1 VEVRL
6 KERLI
11 GALVVVAVAVL
22 VLPWILDDDKGEADF
37 SSKIPPAPPAPAARA
52 VDLSQP
58 RPLDEAAFDDSIIAA
73 ETSVTSTEALPA
85 VSETTAVAQTTPA
98 ETAPS
103 QTTAAQANPGQANT
117 NQTNTNPPNPDRVAA
132 ATTKIIRPVP
142 VEAGFVIQ
150 LGTFSNR
157 ENAERLVQTLRAQ
170 KFAAYSKMD
179 NRADPALV
187 RVMVGPMTKR
197 EQADAQL
204 ARVRTLS
211 GQNAIVVA
219 YDPLK
224 H

>member
-1 VEVRL
+1 MDVRL

-11 GALVVVAVAVL
+11 GALVVVALAVL
-22 VLPWILDDDKGEADF
+22 VLPWILDDDKGDSQF
-37 SSKIPPAPPAPAARA
+37 TSQIPSAPPAPAARA

-58 RPLDEAAFDDSIIAA
+58 RPLDEAGFDDSIIAA
-73 ETSVTSTEALPA
+73 DTSVTSTEVLSTAASSTTPLPTTASPEAAVPDSAAAAPTTTAGTVKPA
-85 VSETTAVAQTTPA
+85 V
-98 ETAPS
+98 TAPGKIERP
-103 QTTAAQANPGQANT
+103 AAIA
-117 NQTNTNPPNPDRVAA
+117 
-132 ATTKIIRPVP
+132 
-142 VEAGFVIQ
+142 AGFVIQ

-157 ENAERLVQTLRAQ
+157 DNAEKLVQTLRSQ
-170 KFAAYSKMD
+170 KFAAYSKVD
-179 NRADPALV
+179 SRADPVVV
-187 RVMVGPMTKR
+187 RVLVGPMVKR

>member
-1 VEVRL
+1 MDVRL

-22 VLPWILDDDKGEADF
+22 VLPWILDDDKGEGEF

-73 ETSVTSTEALPA
+73 ETTVTATETLPTVTSGQTGANPLA
-85 VSETTAVAQTTPA
+85 VSPA
-98 ETAPS
+98 GAESVRKPERP
-103 QTTAAQANPGQANT
+103 AA
-117 NQTNTNPPNPDRVAA
+117 
-132 ATTKIIRPVP
+132 

-157 ENAERLVQTLRAQ
+157 DNAERLVQTLRQQ
-170 KFAAYSKMD
+170 KFAAYSKVD
-179 NRADPALV
+179 SRADPVVV
-187 RVMVGPMTKR
+187 RVLVGPMTKR

>member
-1 VEVRL
+1 MEVRL

-11 GALVVVAVAVL
+11 GALVVVAIAVL
-22 VLPWILDDDKGEADF
+22 VLPWILDDDKGEGSF
-37 SSKIPPAPPAPAARA
+37 TSQIPPAPPAPAARS
-52 VDLSQP
+52 VQLSQP

-73 ETSVTSTEALPA
+73 DTTSTSTEVLTAPTEPGAEPGSQTQTPAQAEATGKPA
-85 VSETTAVAQTTPA
+85 VE
-98 ETAPS
+98 
-103 QTTAAQANPGQANT
+103 
-117 NQTNTNPPNPDRVAA
+117 
-132 ATTKIIRPVP
+132 RPVA
-142 VEAGFVIQ
+142 VQAGFVIQ

-170 KFAAYSKMD
+170 KFAAYSKVD
-179 NRADPALV
+179 SRTDPTVV
-187 RVMVGPMTKR
+187 RVMVGPMVKR

>member
-1 VEVRL
+1 MEVRL

-11 GALVVVAVAVL
+11 GALVVVAIAVL
-22 VLPWILDDDKGEADF
+22 VLPWILDDDKGEGSF
-37 SSKIPPAPPAPAARA
+37 TSQIPPAPPAPEARS
-52 VDLSQP
+52 VQLSQP

-73 ETSVTSTEALPA
+73 DTTSTSTEVLPA
-85 VSETTAVAQTTPA
+85 GNGPETAEAPVGEASGTDTVKPVPA
-98 ETAPS
+98 ERPAPV
-103 QTTAAQANPGQANT
+103 Q
-117 NQTNTNPPNPDRVAA
+117 
-132 ATTKIIRPVP
+132 
-142 VEAGFVIQ
+142 AGFVIQ

-157 ENAERLVQTLRAQ
+157 DNAERLVQTLRAQ
-170 KFAAYSKMD
+170 KFAAYTKVDS
-179 NRADPALV
+179 RTDPVVV
-187 RVMVGPMTKR
+187 RVMVGPMARR

>member
-1 VEVRL
+1 MDVRL

-22 VLPWILDDDKGEADF
+22 VLPWVLDDDKGESDF

-73 ETSVTSTEALPA
+73 DTTVTQSATLQTSVPASEPA
-85 VSETTAVAQTTPA
+85 VAETTTPA
-98 ETAPS
+98 ATA
-103 QTTAAQANPGQANT
+103 TVEADRTASPTRQPAP
-117 NQTNTNPPNPDRVAA
+117 VA
-132 ATTKIIRPVP
+132 
-142 VEAGFVIQ
+142 AGFVIQ
-150 LGTFSNR
+150 LGSFGNR
-157 ENAERLVQTLRAQ
+157 DNAERLVQTLRAQ
-170 KFAAYSKMD
+170 KFAAYSKVD
-179 NRADPALV
+179 KRADPAV
-187 RVMVGPMTKR
+187 YRVLVGPMTKR

>member
-1 VEVRL
+1 MDVRL

-22 VLPWILDDDKGEADF
+22 VLPWILDDDKGEGEF

-73 ETSVTSTEALPA
+73 ETTVTATETLPTATGGQTGANPLA
-85 VSETTAVAQTTPA
+85 VSPAGQTGAESAIRKPERPA
-98 ETAPS
+98 A
-103 QTTAAQANPGQANT
+103 
-117 NQTNTNPPNPDRVAA
+117 
-132 ATTKIIRPVP
+132 I
-142 VEAGFVIQ
+142 EAGFVIQ

-157 ENAERLVQTLRAQ
+157 ANAERLVQTLRQQ
-170 KFAAYSKMD
+170 KFAAYSKVD
-179 NRADPALV
+179 NRADPAV
-187 RVMVGPMTKR
+187 IRVLVGPMTKR

>member
-1 VEVRL
+1 MDVRL

-22 VLPWILDDDKGEADF
+22 VLPWILDDDKGEGEF

-58 RPLDEAAFDDSIIAA
+58 RPLDEATFDDSIIAA
-73 ETSVTSTEALPA
+73 ETTVTATETLPTATGGQAGANPLALSP
-85 VSETTAVAQTTPA
+85 
-98 ETAPS
+98 
-103 QTTAAQANPGQANT
+103 AAQAGAESAIRKPER
-117 NQTNTNPPNPDRVAA
+117 PAA
-132 ATTKIIRPVP
+132 I
-142 VEAGFVIQ
+142 EAGFVIQ

-157 ENAERLVQTLRAQ
+157 DNAERLVQTLRQ
-170 KFAAYSKMD
+170 HKFAAYSKVD
-179 NRADPALV
+179 NRADPAV
-187 RVMVGPMTKR
+187 IRVLVGPMTKR

>member
-1 VEVRL
+1 MDVRL

-22 VLPWILDDDKGEADF
+22 VLPWVLDDDKGESDF

-73 ETSVTSTEALPA
+73 DTTVTSTASLPA
-85 VSETTAVAQTTPA
+85 ADNGQPGATPLAVSPAGQDA
-98 ETAPS
+98 ETVVRKPERP
-103 QTTAAQANPGQANT
+103 AA
-117 NQTNTNPPNPDRVAA
+117 
-132 ATTKIIRPVP
+132 

-157 ENAERLVQTLRAQ
+157 DNAERLVQTLRQQ
-170 KFAAYSKMD
+170 KFAAYSKVD
-179 NRADPALV
+179 NRADPAVV
-187 RVMVGPMTKR
+187 RVLVGPMTKR